1 MKIHARILVQYFL
14 RAFSNRLFQLFS
26 RTKIYNSCI
35 DRPQEKFPCKK
46 IIGLKVVAPYIT
58 WPFIRI
64 VAPMQT
70 DHIIWDPYLKNFRDY
85 EFLIISGS
93 YAFLEFDEEDDA
105 RKAIDEMNHKDFK
118 GQTLNVELGGQIKR
132 AKVIL
137 GHLWGHIW
145 IICSGSKGSTR
156 KRRNN

>member
-1 MKIHARILVQYFL
+1 M
-14 RAFSNRLFQLFS
+14 
-26 RTKIYNSCI
+26 
-35 DRPQEKFPCKK
+35 
-46 IIGLKVVAPYIT
+46 
-58 WPFIRI
+58 
-64 VAPMQT
+64 
-70 DHIIWDPYLKNFRDY
+70 KNFRDY

-137 GHLWGHIW
+137 GHL
-145 IICSGSKGSTR
+145 
-156 KRRNN
+156 